1 MLTPVLLKR
10 LTDIAI
16 IMAVI
21 AALSFVIIATGNSL
35 VAKSTL
41 ARSYSMWLAFVTRP
55 DIIVT
60 SLIAIIATM
69 AVSHYGAGGRR

>member
-1 MLTPVLLKR
+1 MLTAVLLKR

-16 IMAVI
+16 ILAVI

-35 VAKSTL
+35 VAKTTL
-41 ARSYSMWLAFVTRP
+41 ARSYSMWLTFVSRP

-60 SLIAIIATM
+60 SLIAIVVTM
-69 AVSHYGAGGRR
+69 AVSHYGTGTRR